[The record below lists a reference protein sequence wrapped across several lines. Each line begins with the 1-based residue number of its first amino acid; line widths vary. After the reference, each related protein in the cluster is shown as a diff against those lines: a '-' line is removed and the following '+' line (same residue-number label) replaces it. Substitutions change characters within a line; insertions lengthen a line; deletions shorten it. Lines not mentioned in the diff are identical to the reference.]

1 MVCDRARG
9 RADDGSGAKLHEV
22 LAVFLPIATGDEN
35 GLSDPLAVTGGSCL
49 MTALVLWRVSRDR
62 GGCLRRAKFNPTR
75 LGQICFAQG
84 SLLLKTG
91 SRAPRSLLETI
102 GSITDRMCVNRGAR
116 VWTYKDR
123 RFFSFPS
130 WKSVRFVD
138 EPELAADRRG
148 DLSVPPEAPAG

>member
-1 MVCDRARG
+1 MTCARAHSGRRVNSPSGCCGSLVCDRARG

-84 SLLLKTG
+84 SLAFSN
-91 SRAPRSLLETI
+91 SRAHPGRLDQDSRS
-102 GSITDRMCVNRGAR
+102 
-116 VWTYKDR
+116 
-123 RFFSFPS
+123 
-130 WKSVRFVD
+130 
-138 EPELAADRRG
+138 
-148 DLSVPPEAPAG
+148 